1 MGPSAALAEEQALEV
16 VRGLTPPSVLLSL
29 FRAVLLSPRTF
40 VLLVFLSEDMGDT
53 KAYVVMLE
61 KLKLADS
68 VLLYYHCL
76 I

>member
-1 MGPSAALAEEQALEV
+1 MGPSAALEEEQALEV

-61 KLKLADS
+61 KPKLADS